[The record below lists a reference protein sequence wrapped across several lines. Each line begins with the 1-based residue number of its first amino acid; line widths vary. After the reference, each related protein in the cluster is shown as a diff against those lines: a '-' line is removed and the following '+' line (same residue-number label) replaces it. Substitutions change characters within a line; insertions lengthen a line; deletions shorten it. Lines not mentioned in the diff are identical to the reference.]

1 MQPTPEQIERW
12 MRQAEHDFAL
22 VEVLIGAGGY
32 DGAAFYAQQAAE
44 KALKAAYMARLGKEA
59 PRTHDLVSLMH
70 DLEAPHALAVGAR
83 KLTLDYQITRYP
95 DMGESI
101 PAEAYT
107 AEDGRDRRAAAKAIM
122 HWAKGI
128 AGREG

>member
-1 MQPTPEQIERW
+1 MEPTPEQIDRW

-22 VEVLIGAGGY
+22 VEALIEAGGH
-32 DGAAFYAQQAAE
+32 DAAAFYAQQAAE
-44 KALKAAYMARLGKEA
+44 KALKAVYMARVRKE
-59 PRTHDLVSLMH
+59 PRRTHDLVSLMH
-70 DLEAPHALAVGAR
+70 DLDAPQALAVGAR

-95 DMGESI
+95 DMGDSV

-107 AEDGRDRRAAAKAIM
+107 VEDARDRQAAAKAIM
-122 HWAKGI
+122 HWAKGA